1 MANAAIT
8 VDINARIAQFE
19 SEIKRATSTL
29 DGFGARASAISS
41 GIGKGFA
48 ALGAVVGV
56 SSVIAFAKSG
66 IDAADALNDLS
77 DRTGVAVRDLAAF
90 ELAAKL
96 ADTSLDSV
104 GAGVAKLTRS
114 IGEAERGNKG
124 IAAALSELGV
134 SARDPREAFLQ
145 LADGVERINDPAR
158 RAVLLNQVLGKSY
171 SELLPLLQQGG
182 DELRR
187 MADESGSYAE
197 SMEGFAKES
206 ARFNDALDALGQ
218 KAKAAATVGLLPLV
232 EAVNRVFDRFQK
244 IAEISNGG
252 ASIIDILVGRVS
264 ADTTASLARVQQS
277 ITDLSADIERLRR
290 NSGGLDGSIAPLQAE
305 LDRQK
310 KLRTALIEQAAREG
324 QTPPKNTASSNAK
337 DQTQAAVDDTIRLG
351 AELQAALGK
360 AFSDNPLEDFV
371 KSFADKRKQIAAEYD
386 ALRAQF
392 SGSALTPATSLD
404 VNAAIG
410 RGRFALESGDFEAAK
425 RAAEQAKSLFSTVA
439 AQEGTASFEKSYLL
453 REMERLETQ
462 MVDASESTAQKMRA
476 AIDAQLAQI
485 NQDAATLNVSVDA
498 SDIVAQIKSAVSAA
512 RKELVADPL
521 RVPVVSLPALGQGIS
536 TTSDGRQSVDI
547 SRTALQYGRRR

>member
-8 VDINARIAQFE
+8 VDLNARIAQFE

-29 DGFGARASAISS
+29 DGFGARANAISS

-48 ALGAVVGV
+48 ALSAVVGV
-56 SSVIAFAKSG
+56 SSVVAFAKSG

-134 SARDPREAFLQ
+134 TARDPREAFLQ

-218 KAKAAATVGLLPLV
+218 KAKTAATVGLLPLV

-244 IAEISNGG
+244 IGELSNAG

-264 ADTTASLARVQQS
+264 ADTTASLARVQKS

-310 KLRTALIEQAAREG
+310 KLRTALIEQAARDG
-324 QTPPKNTASSNAK
+324 QTPPQNTASSNAK
-337 DQTQAAVDDTIRLG
+337 DQTQAAVVDTNRLG
-351 AELQAALGK
+351 AELQAALNK
-360 AFSDNPLEDFV
+360 AFSDKPLEDFV
-371 KSFADKRKQIAAEYD
+371 KSFADKRKEIAAEYD

-410 RGRFALESGDFEAAK
+410 QGRFALESGDFEAAK

-512 RKELVADPL
+512 RRELEANPL
-521 RVPVVSLPALGQGIS
+521 RVPVVSLPAPGQGIS

-547 SRTALQYGRRR
+547 SQAALQYGRRR

>member
-264 ADTTASLARVQQS
+264 ADTTASLARVQKS
-277 ITDLSADIERLRR
+277 ITDLSSDIERLRR

-310 KLRTALIEQAAREG
+310 KLRTALIEQAPSDG
-324 QTPPKNTASSNAK
+324 QKPPQNTELSNAK
-337 DQTQAAVDDTIRLG
+337 AQTQAAVDDTIRLG
-351 AELQAALGK
+351 AELQAALNK
-360 AFSDNPLEDFV
+360 AFSDKPLEDFV

-386 ALRAQF
+386 ALRAKF

-512 RKELVADPL
+512 RKELEADPL

-547 SRTALQYGRRR
+547 SQAALQYGRRR